1 MEEITY
7 EFKKLPLARKLGLIL
22 PIFVIVV
29 ALLLSI
35 STKKDSQISNES
47 SAEDV
52 YKCLMDENSPIET
65 FENYQMEVIVN
76 SEESD
81 EWGEVSQDNGVREL
95 ELTKVIEG
103 YSDDRIVMTQKRVD
117 GTEIDHSY
125 NYAIQYCDKD
135 NMTSPVTYIESI
147 DQDAVVPTPNPRT
160 SVTSEK
166 ELPGEVFPDEEGIYR
181 IDGLFFN
188 GTRWIL
194 VDRIEITLK

>member
-7 EFKKLPLARKLGLIL
+7 EFKRLPLARKLGLIL
-22 PIFVIVV
+22 PIFVIIVV
-29 ALLLSI
+29 ALLSF
-35 STKKDSQISNES
+35 STKEDSDISNES
-47 SAEDV
+47 SAEEI
-52 YKCLMDENSPIET
+52 YECLMDETSPIET

-95 ELTKVIEG
+95 ELSKVIEG
-103 YSDDRIVMTQKRVD
+103 NSEDRIIMTQKRVD

-135 NMTSPVTYIESI
+135 NMTSPVTFIESI
-147 DQDAVVPTPNPRT
+147 DQDAVVPAPNPRT

-166 ELPGEVFPDEEGIYR
+166 ELPGEVFPDQTGAYR